1 MYKSLHQITGD
12 KPCQKSNDMD
22 CHINCYIKFSVNFGI
37 QFSVD
42 SIVLWVNIIY
52 SPNASHNFFFKP
64 QPSLRYTLLV
74 LFSTFHLVQALT
86 YMYLAWGLL
95 MGIWGGGGR
104 K

>member
-22 CHINCYIKFSVNFGI
+22 CHINCYIKFGVNFGT

-52 SPNASHNFFFKP
+52 SP
-64 QPSLRYTLLV
+64 
-74 LFSTFHLVQALT
+74 
-86 YMYLAWGLL
+86 
-95 MGIWGGGGR
+95 
-104 K
+104 